1 MRKSARAI
9 LITKENKLLL
19 MKRTKPDEVYYV
31 TIGGGIDEGETAEQ
45 ALIRELKEESGSIIG
60 PPTFAFYYEDLERQ
74 NSADF
79 FICHEIRRCQPTGTE
94 WTKWNTPNN
103 QYELVE
109 ISCEE
114 LKKLPLKPDKIK
126 EKIINI
132 FQKNMHKKP
141 IFYLVCGFLG
151 AGKTT
156 YSQKLAQ
163 EKKAIHLNPDEWCIT
178 LFDKTEYEKNWNEC
192 FSKTIALLWEKAEE
206 YAKQGKSVIFDMGF
220 WTKKSRKEACQKA
233 IALGYSP
240 IIHYIFAPDEVLKKR
255 ISKRSGTIADY
266 NLKHFDELKMQFEE
280 PTPEEVFVKIG
291 K

>member
-1 MRKSARAI
+1 MRKSACAI

-19 MKRTKPDEVYYV
+19 MKHTKPDGIYYV
-31 TIGGGIDEGETAEQ
+31 TIGGGIDEGETSEQ
-45 ALIRELKEESGSIIG
+45 ALIRELKEESGSIVEQ
-60 PPTFAFYYEDLERQ
+60 PVFAFHYDDFGKQ
-74 NSADF
+74 NSVDF
-79 FICHEIRRCQPTGTE
+79 FICHEVERGHPTGSE
-94 WTKWNTPNN
+94 WTKWSTAENM
-103 QYELVE
+103 YELVE
-109 ISCEE
+109 AS
-114 LKKLPLKPDKIK
+114 LNKLNSLPLKPDNVKD
-126 EKIINI
+126 KIIKLFEKEI
-132 FQKNMHKKP
+132 AKKP
-141 IFYLVCGFLG
+141 TCYLICGFLG

-192 FSKTIALLWEKAEE
+192 FSKTIALLWKKAEE

-255 ISKRSGTIADY
+255 ISQRSGTIADY
-266 NLKHFDELKMQFEE
+266 NLKHFEELKMQFEE
-280 PTPEEVFVKIG
+280 PAPEEMFVKIG